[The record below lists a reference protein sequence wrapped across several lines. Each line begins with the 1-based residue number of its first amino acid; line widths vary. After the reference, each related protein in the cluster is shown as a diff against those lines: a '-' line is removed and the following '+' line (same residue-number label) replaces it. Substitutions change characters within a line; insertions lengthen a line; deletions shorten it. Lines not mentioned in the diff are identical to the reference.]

1 MRIRA
6 RRPGA
11 PALVHISVRPS
22 AVGPLTLAVAGRT
35 LVYCGF
41 APPVAVRRRM
51 ARAAPEWCGQILHSA
66 VTTEALEEVGAQL
79 EAYLGGRSREFSLP
93 LDLRLAPLF
102 TREAVTALGGLVP
115 YGRTATY
122 GELAAA
128 LGRPS
133 AARAVGTALGANPLC
148 VVLPCHRI
156 VGSTGRLTGYA
167 GGLRAKQ
174 YLLDLE
180 GRPLARGV
188 RAAPDARWR

>member
-1 MRIRA
+1 MHA
-6 RRPGA
+6 RRPGG

-22 AVGPLTLAVAGRT
+22 AVGMLTLAVADRT

-41 APPVAVRRRM
+41 ASPVAVRRRM
-51 ARAAPEWCGQILHSA
+51 ARAAPEWRVQILHSA
-66 VTTEALEEVGAQL
+66 VTTQALEEVVAQL

-102 TREAVTALGGLVP
+102 TREAVTALHGLVP

-128 LGRPS
+128 LGRPA

-180 GRPLARGV
+180 RGPLARGV